1 MFSKGLCR
9 TLHGQLGPVR
19 MLIVRPFLTFLPP
32 HLAHILFQFSLVRA
46 QFQEQ
51 ALIYTRGY
59 IGTKFCSSA

>member
-9 TLHGQLGPVR
+9 TLHGQWGPVQP
-19 MLIVRPFLTFLPP
+19 LIIRPFLTFLPP

-51 ALIYTRGY
+51 ALIYTMGCT
-59 IGTKFCSSA
+59 GTKFCSSA